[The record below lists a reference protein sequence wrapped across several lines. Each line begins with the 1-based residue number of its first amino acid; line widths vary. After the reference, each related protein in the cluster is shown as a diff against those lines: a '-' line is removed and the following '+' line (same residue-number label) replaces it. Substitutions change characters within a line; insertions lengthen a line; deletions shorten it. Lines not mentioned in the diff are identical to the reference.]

1 MPRNITVSLREDH
14 PSSLA
19 ELGEILGRAGINL
32 VGFCGVS
39 TGTQDTLDVYTIHLV
54 VDDHDQAEAVLRGAG
69 YIVRG
74 DREVLVEDIGGAGSP
89 GTAGAF
95 FRKLADANV
104 KVDLCYIT
112 EDARLVVGV
121 NDIEAARKAIS

>member
-1 MPRNITVSLREDH
+1 MPRNITVSLKEDH
-14 PSSLA
+14 PGSLA
-19 ELGEILGRAGINL
+19 ELGEILGGAGINIVAL
-32 VGFCGVS
+32 CGVS
-39 TGTQDTLDVYTIHLV
+39 TGTQDTQDVHTIHLV
-54 VDDHDQAEAVLRGAG
+54 ADDHDQAEAVLRRAG

-74 DREVLVEDIGGAGSP
+74 DREVLVAELSGAGRP

-95 FRKLADANV
+95 FRKLADAGV

>member
-1 MPRNITVSLREDH
+1 MPRNITVSLREDQ

-19 ELGEILGRAGINL
+19 ELGEILGRAGVNL

-39 TGTQDTLDVYTIHLV
+39 TGTQDTQDVYTIHLV
-54 VDDHDQAEAVLRGAG
+54 ADDHDQAEAVLRRAG

-74 DREVLVEDIGGAGSP
+74 DREVLLEDIGGP
-89 GTAGAF
+89 GRPGIAGAF

-112 EDARLVVGV
+112 EDARVVVGV